1 MFLQYNMKIT
11 FLLLSLFFWLPVFS
25 DISRCKSIEDDI
37 KRLECFDSFF
47 VNENHS
53 ETSDNEL
60 IIVKEDS
67 GRNSEDINIFGLS
80 KKIDKSEDEEI
91 KILSTIK
98 SVSQKLDLK
107 LIIILENNQIWQTV
121 EKIRDIRLKDGYEV
135 EIKEGFLS
143 GYALRVPGK
152 KIKLRVRRLK

>member
-1 MFLQYNMKIT
+1 MFLQYHMKIP
-11 FLLLSLFFWLPVFS
+11 FLLLSLIFCLPVFS
-25 DISRCKSIEDDI
+25 DISRCKSIQDDI

-47 VNENHS
+47 VSENSS
-53 ETSDNEL
+53 ETENNEL
-60 IIVKEDS
+60 IRVKEDS
-67 GRNSEDINIFGLS
+67 DRTLDEINSFGLP
-80 KKIDKSEDEEI
+80 KKIDKSEEEEI
-91 KILSTIK
+91 KISSTIK

>member
-1 MFLQYNMKIT
+1 MFLQYHMKIP
-11 FLLLSLFFWLPVFS
+11 FLLLSLIFCLPVFS
-25 DISRCKSIEDDI
+25 DISRCKSIQDDI

-47 VNENHS
+47 VSENSS
-53 ETSDNEL
+53 ETKNNEL

-67 GRNSEDINIFGLS
+67 DRNLEDISIFGLP
-80 KKIDKSEDEEI
+80 KKIEKFEDDEI
-91 KILSTIK
+91 KISSNIK

>member
-1 MFLQYNMKIT
+1 MKIT

>member
-47 VNENHS
+47 VNESHS

>member
-1 MFLQYNMKIT
+1 MKIT

-47 VNENHS
+47 VNESHS

>member
-1 MFLQYNMKIT
+1 LFLQYNMKIT

-47 VNENHS
+47 VNESHS

>member
-25 DISRCKSIEDDI
+25 DISKCKSIEDDI

>member
-47 VNENHS
+47 VNENYS

>member
-1 MFLQYNMKIT
+1 MKIP
-11 FLLLSLFFWLPVFS
+11 FLLLSLIFCLPVFS
-25 DISRCKSIEDDI
+25 DISRCKSIQDDI

-47 VNENHS
+47 VSENPS
-53 ETSDNEL
+53 ETKDNEP
-60 IIVKEDS
+60 IIVKENSD
-67 GRNSEDINIFGLS
+67 RNSEEISIFGLP
-80 KKIDKSEDEEI
+80 KKIEKSEDEEI
-91 KILSTIK
+91 KISSTIK

-135 EIKEGFLS
+135 EIREGFLS

-152 KIKLRVRRLK
+152 KIKLRVGRLK

>member
-1 MFLQYNMKIT
+1 MFLQYHMKIS
-11 FLLLSLFFWLPVFS
+11 FLLLSLIFCLPVFS
-25 DISRCKSIEDDI
+25 DISRCKSIQDDI

-47 VNENHS
+47 VSENPD
-53 ETSDNEL
+53 ETPENEL

-67 GRNSEDINIFGLS
+67 DRNLEDISIFGLP
-80 KKIDKSEDEEI
+80 KKIENAEDDEI
-91 KILSTIK
+91 KISSNIK

-135 EIKEGFLS
+135 EIREGFLS